1 MKVKY
6 LFFAGLVSMMAW
18 SCSDDELQGGGN
30 DKPTDA
36 KTYMEIS
43 INMPAATRTATPD
56 QGQEEGQEFENHVGS
71 VLVVLV
77 EASKDESGV
86 TEDKIVFA
94 QKVTEGAGLFNEDGK
109 KKVKIE
115 DVKGLELDRNTK
127 EKGYTVYAFV
137 NPTAQ
142 MTDYYTQAVK
152 SKKSWKEVR
161 DGAEQANAGT
171 GNAHDFIQSMTFDG
185 YAKLIERKGQGQ
197 VPSEADAGHF
207 LMTDT
212 RMNTVTGRTEPAS
225 KTISFIKEV
234 STGKYLLEGSTN
246 VERAVARF
254 DYAKAKADNIY
265 SYDENWKEE
274 LYASTTWADKSLY
287 VQLTH
292 YKVMNVAKQFYHLK
306 RVAPNEKVSSEVWS
320 YGGAETKE
328 NFVVDSDWKLKLDYL
343 EELKPDI
350 PDTWAT
356 QGIFFDPLNGEKT
369 DAPTSYLPLI
379 GLFDDTDD
387 WQEGMSQATTD
398 LYEALCYCT
407 ENTIPTKEG
416 QIHPLTTAI
425 VFRAEIGGSMVNNAD
440 KGLYRFNRKIY
451 NKWDEVQ
458 KAYNKAYPD
467 AEINVTGYEEL
478 TGDENLLAAKKL
490 ITYWPKQ
497 SDNDT
502 NKKIVCYYSYWNR
515 HNDNGKP
522 TEMGPMEFAVVR
534 NNIYKLKV
542 SKILKLG
549 DPVDPTNPEGE
560 VFPPDPDESQEI
572 SMEVEVNV
580 LKWAVRV
587 NDIEFD

>member
-36 KTYMEIS
+36 KTQMEIS
-43 INMPAATRTATPD
+43 INMPVATRTATPG
-56 QGQEEGQEFENHVGS
+56 QGEETGKDWENYVGS

-77 EASKDESGV
+77 EAEMDEASGVV

-94 QKVTEGAGLFNEDGK
+94 QKVTEGAGLFYEDGK

-115 DVKGLELDRNTK
+115 DVKGLEVDRNTE

-137 NPTAQ
+137 NPTVQ
-142 MTDYYTQAVK
+142 MTDYYTQAVNT
-152 SKKSWKEVR
+152 KSWKEVR
-161 DGAEQANAGT
+161 DGAEQANADT
-171 GNAHDFIQSMTFDG
+171 RNAHDFIQSMTFEG
-185 YAKLIERKGQGQ
+185 YAKLIEGKEEGQ
-197 VPSEADAGHF
+197 VPSKADAGHF

-212 RMNTVTGRTEPAS
+212 RMNTVTGSTEPDP
-225 KTISFIKEV
+225 KTISFIQEV

-254 DYAKAKADNIY
+254 DYAKAKEDNIY
-265 SYDENWKEE
+265 SYDKNWKEE
-274 LYASTTWADKSLY
+274 LYASTTRADKSLY

-306 RVAPNEKVSSEVWS
+306 RVAPNENVSSEAWS

-343 EELKPDI
+343 GQLKLDQ

-356 QGIFFDPLNGEKT
+356 QGIFFDPLNGEET
-369 DAPTSYLPLI
+369 DASTSYLPLI
-379 GLFDDTDD
+379 GLFNDTDG
-387 WQEGMSQATTD
+387 WQGGMGQESTD
-398 LYEALCYCT
+398 SYEALCYCT
-407 ENTIPTKEG
+407 ENTIPTVDG
-416 QIHPLTTAI
+416 QKHTLTTAI
-425 VFRAEIGGSMVNNAD
+425 VFRAEIGGTMVD
-440 KGLYRFNRKIY
+440 ETVEGLYRFNQKIY
-451 NKWDEVQ
+451 NKWAEVQ
-458 KAYNKAYPD
+458 KAYNDAYPD
-467 AEINVTGYEEL
+467 TSIDVQSYEAL
-478 TGDENLLAAKKL
+478 AATGDDAALAAKKL
-490 ITYWPKQ
+490 ITYWPKKG
-497 SDNDT
+497 DD
-502 NKKIVCYYSYWNR
+502 IVCYYSYWNR
-515 HNDNGKP
+515 HNDNRKP
-522 TEMGPMEFAVVR
+522 ADMGPMEFAVVR

-560 VFPPDPDESQEI
+560 IFPPDPDESQEI

>member
-1 MKVKY
+1 
-6 LFFAGLVSMMAW
+6 MAW

-36 KTYMEIS
+36 KTQMEIS
-43 INMPAATRTATPD
+43 INMPVATRTATPG
-56 QGQEEGQEFENHVGS
+56 QGEETGKDWENYVGS

-77 EASKDESGV
+77 EAEMDEASGVV

-94 QKVTEGAGLFNEDGK
+94 QKVTEGAGLFYEDGK

-115 DVKGLELDRNTK
+115 DVKGLEVDRNTE

-137 NPTAQ
+137 NPTVQ
-142 MTDYYTQAVK
+142 MTDYYTQAVNT
-152 SKKSWKEVR
+152 KSWKEVR
-161 DGAEQANAGT
+161 DGAEQANADT
-171 GNAHDFIQSMTFDG
+171 RNAHDFIQSMTFEG
-185 YAKLIERKGQGQ
+185 YAKLIEGKEEGQ
-197 VPSEADAGHF
+197 VPSKADAGHF

-212 RMNTVTGRTEPAS
+212 RMNTVTGSTEPDP
-225 KTISFIKEV
+225 KTISFIQEV

-254 DYAKAKADNIY
+254 DYAKAKEDNIY
-265 SYDENWKEE
+265 SYDKNWKEE
-274 LYASTTWADKSLY
+274 LYASTTRADKSLY

-306 RVAPNEKVSSEVWS
+306 RVAPNENVSSEAWS

-343 EELKPDI
+343 GQLKLDQ

-356 QGIFFDPLNGEKT
+356 QGIFFDPLNGEET
-369 DAPTSYLPLI
+369 DASTSYLPLI
-379 GLFDDTDD
+379 GLFNDTDG
-387 WQEGMSQATTD
+387 WQGGMGQESTD
-398 LYEALCYCT
+398 SYEALCYCT
-407 ENTIPTKEG
+407 ENTIPTVDG
-416 QIHPLTTAI
+416 QKHTLTTAI
-425 VFRAEIGGSMVNNAD
+425 VFRAEIGGTMVD
-440 KGLYRFNRKIY
+440 ETVEGLYRFNQKIY
-451 NKWDEVQ
+451 NKWAEVQ

-467 AEINVTGYEEL
+467 AKIDVTGYEEL

-522 TEMGPMEFAVVR
+522 TEMDPMEFAVVR